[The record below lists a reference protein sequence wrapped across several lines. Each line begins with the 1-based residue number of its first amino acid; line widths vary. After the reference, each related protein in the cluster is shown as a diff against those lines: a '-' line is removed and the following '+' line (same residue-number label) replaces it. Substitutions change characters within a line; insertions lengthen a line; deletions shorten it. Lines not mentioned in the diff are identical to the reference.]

1 MLTAVIATFVIGYI
15 VIVFEHPLHLD
26 KTVPALLMGA
36 ICWALISMGFNFG
49 MLDIVNGHE
58 HLFTMSHD
66 VMDALQAIVAS
77 GGSDEQ
83 LVQAFS
89 QSVSNMPDLSAEV
102 QTEYVHRFE
111 ETLHHMHEAGATITG
126 ESIGEAF
133 HHTNEEGFGSNLIHH
148 LGKTAEILI
157 FLIGAMTIVEIVDLH
172 RGFDILKGWIKTRS
186 RKKLLWIVGVLGFI
200 LSAIIDNLTATIV
213 LVTLL
218 RKLVPDREQ
227 RIWYV
232 ALIVIAANAGGAWSP
247 IGDVT
252 TTMLWIGKR
261 VTTAGLMEFL
271 VLPSLVCFVVPFA
284 IASFMKPFQGQIIT
298 PELESDEGVS
308 ETNERLLSSKTM
320 LFLGLGMIVFVPIFK
335 TVTHLPPYIG
345 MMLSL
350 GVVWLVSEYI
360 HPEEDFTDERKAAYS
375 AHKAL
380 SRIEM
385 SSILFFL
392 GILMAVAALETIAV
406 GNVGSL
412 RYVADQLRAVIPN
425 QDIVIV
431 VLGFLSAIIDN
442 VPLVAASMGM
452 YDLANFP
459 EDNRLWHFIAYS
471 AGTGGS
477 MLIIGSAA
485 GVAAM
490 GMERIDFIW
499 YLKKIGWLAFLGF
512 AAGAVVFLVI
522 ENLFNIG

>member
-1 MLTAVIATFVIGYI
+1 MITAVVAIFVIGYL

-36 ICWALISMGFNFG
+36 LCWALVSIGFNNGSLEIINTEGDVFNMFNAATGHAQEFG
-49 MLDIVNGHE
+49 H
-58 HLFTMSHD
+58 
-66 VMDALQAIVAS
+66 
-77 GGSDEQ
+77 
-83 LVQAFS
+83 
-89 QSVSNMPDLSAEV
+89 PSA
-102 QTEYVHRFE
+102 HA
-111 ETLHHMHEAGATITG
+111 HA
-126 ESIGEAF
+126 
-133 HHTNEEGFGSNLIHH
+133 EEGFVGALLHH

-172 RGFDILKGWIKTRS
+172 RGFDILKGWVNTRS
-186 RKKLLWIVGVLGFI
+186 KKKLLWIVGGLGFI

-218 RKLVPDREQ
+218 RKLVPDRDM

-261 VTTAGLMEFL
+261 VSTAGLMEFL
-271 VLPSLVCFVVPFA
+271 IVPSLVCFIIPFV
-284 IASFMKPFQGQIIT
+284 IASFTKPFQGLIDLPNQ
-298 PELESDEGVS
+298 G
-308 ETNERLLSSKTM
+308 ETQDERLLSSKTM

-335 TVTHLPPYIG
+335 TLTHLPPYIG

-392 GILMAVAALETIAV
+392 GILMAVAALETIVVDGVGALRAV
-406 GNVGSL
+406 AES
-412 RYVADQLRAVIPN
+412 LRAVIPSE
-425 QDIVIV
+425 DVVIII
-431 VLGFLSAIIDN
+431 LGFLSAIIDN

-452 YDLANFP
+452 YDLATHP
-459 EDNRLWHFIAYS
+459 IDSRLWHFIAYS

-499 YLKKIGWLAFLGF
+499 YLKKVAWLALVGFL
-512 AAGAVVFLVI
+512 AGAGVFLLI
-522 ENLFNIG
+522 ESVFNVGVAH